1 LCKGQRLLLHFMNS
15 PAPSTND
22 SDADPAFFIGAL
34 ALLASLLIG
43 SLVYLGEYSLGR
55 DFAGQTPHY
64 RAR

>member
-1 LCKGQRLLLHFMNS
+1 MNS